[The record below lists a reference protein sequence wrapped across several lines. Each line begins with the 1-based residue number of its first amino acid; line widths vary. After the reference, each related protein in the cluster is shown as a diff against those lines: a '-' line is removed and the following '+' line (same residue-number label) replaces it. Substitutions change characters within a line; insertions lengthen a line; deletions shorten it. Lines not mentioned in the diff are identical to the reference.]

1 MFVIFVLE
9 EVCICMNNLV
19 IFDDEKDAL
28 LNETIEVSLQK
39 NKHDKNFRERL
50 QNILSHK
57 GVSPGETMNLII
69 RFGRQEALRKEEKY
83 LLASGMYEVTK
94 DEKINPANYFPERII
109 QEIETTWEGFSQNND
124 SELNFPITF
133 KDVTKVDDNN
143 YTFLLKRSEI
153 AKMYENH
160 LLQYNPRTQR
170 TSETKNFEFLGG
182 EIPIP
187 ELNQDAVEQISQKAI
202 DGTLISSTLIFNARF
217 GSSSAGIEISYDPNE
232 NSLTVMKDTLV
243 DVIDGYHRIVGISK
257 AVRSGSF
264 DDKFM
269 KIDFYNVTQKVA
281 RQLFGQHNTMTPVRL
296 SKLKEMNEENPVNKV
311 VTHIRDNSVIGQ
323 RISLDHDVIA
333 TQSDYLYSLNDV
345 ASAMEATKFPKLLK
359 DQIAVRKIGV
369 FLVEFFDE
377 LTELY
382 YEEFLGDKFE
392 QAKKTIVINKNI
404 LVGFMEIAYFMYT
417 TGISAKMAQQI
428 IKKMRLSF
436 VRNNPELKE
445 HKILNKKNEV
455 THSKNH
461 VIKYFQYKLNEVEGV

>member
-1 MFVIFVLE
+1 
-9 EVCICMNNLV
+9 MNKLV
-19 IFDDEKDAL
+19 IFDNEKDAL
-28 LNETIEVSLQK
+28 LNETIEMLLQK
-39 NKHDKNFRERL
+39 NKHDKQFRERL
-50 QNILSHK
+50 QNALSHK

-69 RFGRQEALRKEEKY
+69 RFGRQEALQKEEKY
-83 LLASGMYEVTK
+83 LLASGIYEVTK
-94 DEKINPANYFPERII
+94 DEKINPINYFPERII

-124 SELNFPITF
+124 SELNFPIKF
-133 KDVTKVDDNN
+133 EDVTKVDDNN

-187 ELNQDAVEQISQKAI
+187 ELNQNAVEEISQKTI
-202 DGTLISSTLIFNARF
+202 YGTLISSTLILNARF
-217 GSSSAGIEISYDPNE
+217 GSSSEGIEVVYDPHE
-232 NSLTVMKDTLV
+232 RTLTVMSGTLL

-323 RISLDHDVIA
+323 RISLDIDVI
-333 TQSDYLYSLNDV
+333 TTHSDYLYSLNDV
-345 ASAMEATKFPKLLK
+345 ANAVEATKFPKLLK

-369 FLVEFFDE
+369 YLVEFFDE
-377 LTELY
+377 VTEFY

-392 QAKKTIVINKNI
+392 QAQKTIVINKNI
-404 LVGFMEIAYFMYT
+404 LVGLMEIAYYMYT
-417 TGISAKMAQQI
+417 SGISAKMAQQI
-428 IKKMRLSF
+428 IIKKGF
-436 VRNNPELKE
+436 NFNRNNPELTKY
-445 HKILNKKNEV
+445 KILNKKNEV

-461 VIKYFQYKLNEVEGV
+461 ILKYVKDKLNEVEGV

>member
-1 MFVIFVLE
+1 
-9 EVCICMNNLV
+9 
-19 IFDDEKDAL
+19 
-28 LNETIEVSLQK
+28 
-39 NKHDKNFRERL
+39 
-50 QNILSHK
+50 
-57 GVSPGETMNLII
+57 MNLII

-83 LLASGMYEVTK
+83 LLATGIYEVTK
-94 DEKINPANYFPERII
+94 DEKINPVNYFPERII

-133 KDVTKVDDNN
+133 EDVTKVDDNN
-143 YTFLLKRSEI
+143 FTFLLKRSEI

-170 TSETKNFEFLGG
+170 TSKTKNFEFLGG
-182 EIPIP
+182 EIPVP
-187 ELNQDAVEQISQKAI
+187 ELNHDAVEDISQKTI
-202 DGTLISSTLIFNARF
+202 YGTLISSTLIFNARF
-217 GSSSAGIEISYDPNE
+217 GSSSEGIEVDYDPIKR
-232 NSLTVMKDTLV
+232 SLTVMKGTLL

-333 TQSDYLYSLNDV
+333 TQSDYLYSLNDMV
-345 ASAMEATKFPKLLK
+345 KAVEATKFPGLLK

-392 QAKKTIVINKNI
+392 QTKKTIVINKNI
-404 LVGFMEIAYFMYT
+404 LVGLMEIAYFMYT
-417 TGISAKMAQQI
+417 AGISAKMTQQI
-428 IKKMRLSF
+428 ITKR
-436 VRNNPELKE
+436 
-445 HKILNKKNEV
+445 I
-455 THSKNH
+455 
-461 VIKYFQYKLNEVEGV
+461 

>member
-1 MFVIFVLE
+1 
-9 EVCICMNNLV
+9 
-19 IFDDEKDAL
+19 
-28 LNETIEVSLQK
+28 
-39 NKHDKNFRERL
+39 
-50 QNILSHK
+50 
-57 GVSPGETMNLII
+57 PGETMNLII

-83 LLASGMYEVTK
+83 LLALGIYEVTK
-94 DEKINPANYFPERII
+94 DEKVNPVNYFPERII
-109 QEIETTWEGFSQNND
+109 QEIETTWEGFSQGND

-133 KDVTKVDDNN
+133 EDVTKVDDNN
-143 YTFLLKRSEI
+143 FTFLLKRSEI

-217 GSSSAGIEISYDPNE
+217 GSSSEGIEISYDPNE
-232 NSLTVMKDTLV
+232 RSLTVMKDTLV

-264 DDKFM
+264 DDKKM
-269 KIDFYNVTQKVA
+269 KVDFYNVTQKVA

-296 SKLKEMNEENPVNKV
+296 SKLKEMNDENPVNKV

-345 ASAMEATKFPKLLK
+345 VSAIETTKFPKLLK

-392 QAKKTIVINKNI
+392 QAKKTIIINKNI
-404 LVGFMEIAYFMYT
+404 LDGFMEIAFFMYNS
-417 TGISAKMAQQI
+417 GI
-428 IKKMRLSF
+428 
-436 VRNNPELKE
+436 
-445 HKILNKKNEV
+445 
-455 THSKNH
+455 
-461 VIKYFQYKLNEVEGV
+461 

>member
-1 MFVIFVLE
+1 
-9 EVCICMNNLV
+9 MNKLV
-19 IFDDEKDAL
+19 IFDNEKDAL
-28 LNETIEVSLQK
+28 LNETIEMLLQK

-50 QNILSHK
+50 QNVLSHK

-69 RFGRQEALRKEEKY
+69 RFGRKEGLQKEEKY
-83 LLASGMYEVTK
+83 LLASGIYEVTK
-94 DEKINPANYFPERII
+94 DEKINPVNYFPERII
-109 QEIETTWEGFSQNND
+109 QEIETTWEGFSQNKDN
-124 SELNFPITF
+124 ELNFPITF
-133 KDVTKVDDNN
+133 ENVTKVDDNN
-143 YTFLLKRSEI
+143 FTFLLKRSEI
-153 AKMYENH
+153 ANMYENH

-170 TSETKNFEFLGG
+170 TSETKNFEFLSG

-187 ELNQDAVEQISQKAI
+187 ELNQNAVEQISQKAM

-217 GSSSAGIEISYDPNE
+217 GSSSEGIEISYDPNE
-232 NSLTVMKDTLV
+232 RSLTVMTDTLV

-269 KIDFYNVTQKVA
+269 KVDFYNVTQKVA

-323 RISLDHDVIA
+323 RISLDHDVI
-333 TQSDYLYSLNDV
+333 TTHSDYLYSLNEV
-345 ASAMEATKFPKLLK
+345 ANAVEATKFPKLLK
-359 DQIAVRKIGV
+359 DQIAVRKIGI

-377 LTELY
+377 VTELY

-392 QAKKTIVINKNI
+392 QAQKTIVINKNI
-404 LVGFMEIAYFMYT
+404 LVGLMEIAYYMYT
-417 TGISAKMAQQI
+417 SGISAKMTQQI
-428 IKKMRLSF
+428 IIKKGF
-436 VRNNPELKE
+436 NFNRNNPELSKY
-445 HKILNKKNEV
+445 KVLNKKNEV

-461 VIKYFQYKLNEVEGV
+461 ILKYVKDKLNKVEGV